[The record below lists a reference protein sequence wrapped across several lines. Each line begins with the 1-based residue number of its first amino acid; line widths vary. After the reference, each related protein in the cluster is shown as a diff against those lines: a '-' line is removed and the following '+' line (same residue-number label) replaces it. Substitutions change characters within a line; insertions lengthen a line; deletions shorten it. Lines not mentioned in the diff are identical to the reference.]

1 MNLVIVEIEKLET
14 LFLIKIRG
22 GTARLRVEEGRCSR
36 IDRSERLCQHCE
48 PQEVYRRQ

>member
-1 MNLVIVEIEKLET
+1 MNLVIVEIEK
-14 LFLIKIRG
+14 IKIRG